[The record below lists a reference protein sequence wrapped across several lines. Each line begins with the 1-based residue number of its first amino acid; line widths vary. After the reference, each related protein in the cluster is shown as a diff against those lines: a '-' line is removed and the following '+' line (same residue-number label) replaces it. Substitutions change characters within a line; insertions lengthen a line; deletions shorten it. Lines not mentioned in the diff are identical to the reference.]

1 MIKKKKIKFRTSF
14 NHQNCSSTKIQELF
28 GFSVSITYNLK
39 MVGYMAE
46 KFVWIFITLFQVF
59 ISITQFSDF
68 LVMNYENWKHILS
81 IFSFHNSVFNSILV
95 IKHTWKDPLV
105 RVSRNFWPF
114 FFSFFSTVL
123 RLLFILFFFFF
134 LFAIV
139 SSFFLFFF
147 FFLFFIT

>member
-1 MIKKKKIKFRTSF
+1 MIKKKKKKIKFRTSF

-39 MVGYMAE
+39 MMGYMAE

-68 LVMNYENWKHILS
+68 WVMSYVNWKHILGV
-81 IFSFHNSVFNSILV
+81 FSFHNSVSNGISV
-95 IKHTWKDPLV
+95 IKHIWRDSLV

-114 FFSFFSTVL
+114 FFPLFF
-123 RLLFILFFFFF
+123 LLHCSSVVIFFFF
-134 LFAIV
+134 LFALV
-139 SSFFLFFF
+139 SLFFLFFF
-147 FFLFFIT
+147 FFF

>member
-46 KFVWIFITLFQVF
+46 KFVWIFIILFQVF

-81 IFSFHNSVFNSILV
+81 IFSFHNSVFNSIFV

-114 FFSFFSTVL
+114 FFFLLHCTSVVLSSFL
-123 RLLFILFFFFF
+123 IFF
-134 LFAIV
+134 LRFR
-139 SSFFLFFF
+139 SC
-147 FFLFFIT
+147 